1 MAYTGMTITQV
12 SGGSITAAD
21 TNLTLS
27 GNVTVNHLN
36 AHDARTVTV
45 QASSNGG
52 ATWTNVGSFTLPVW
66 DPPGNGNGTTSQAW
80 SGTIS
85 GLPPAFTNVNDANYV
100 FRAEMPSG
108 KNATGSATLTSSSSA
123 AIPVDTTADAGTAA
137 TMAFADPLVNATE
150 ATATSYTVSGLD
162 ADAMAAVTFTS
173 SGGGSP
179 VVANVAGNGTH
190 TVNLSSLADGTVS
203 TSISISDDGSNTT
216 TRSGSATTLDK
227 TADSEVAVDLT
238 DASATTNSA
247 SIALNLTGL
256 DAGSTATVTFTGA
269 GGGSATAAYTTGGAK
284 TADVSGLRGD
294 VTAAVSVAD
303 AAGNVAAGQGDTLTA
318 DPVCFMPGTLVRT
331 PAGEVAVESLHAG
344 DLVVTADGRAAPVR
358 WMGRQ
363 TISTRFADPLR
374 VLPIR
379 ISAGALGEA
388 MPARDLL
395 LSPDHA
401 LLVEGVLVQAGALVN
416 NTTIR
421 REARVPEVFTYW
433 HVELHDHAL
442 VLAEGVPAETFIDN
456 VDRLAFDNW
465 DEHEAAGSEAPIA
478 EMALPRAKSAR
489 QVPVAIRKRL
499 GKHAALLLGE
509 ESAAA

>member
-1 MAYTGMTITQV
+1 MTITQV

-108 KNATGSATLTSSSSA
+108 KNATGSATLTSSSA

-294 VTAAVSVAD
+294 VRAAVSVTD
-303 AAGNVAAGQGDTLTA
+303 AAGNVAAGQGETLA
-318 DPVCFMPGTLVRT
+318 NDPVCFMPGTMVAT
-331 PAGEVAVESLHAG
+331 PTGEVAVESLHAG
-344 DLVVTADGRAAPVR
+344 DLVLTACGRIAPVR
-358 WMGRQ
+358 WLGRQ
-363 TISTRFADPLR
+363 TVSTRFADPLR

-379 ISAGALGEA
+379 ITAGALGEGP
-388 MPARDLL
+388 PARDLL

-416 NTTIR
+416 GSTIR
-421 REARVPEVFTYW
+421 REAGVPEVFTYW
-433 HVELHDHAL
+433 HVELADHAL

-456 VDRLAFDNW
+456 VARLAFDNW
-465 DEHEAAGSEAPIA
+465 DEHEAAGSEAPIV
-478 EMALPRAKSAR
+478 EMALPRAKSRR
-489 QVPVAIRKRL
+489 QVPMAVRRRL
-499 GKHAALLLGE
+499 EERTALLLGE
-509 ESAAA
+509 ETAAA